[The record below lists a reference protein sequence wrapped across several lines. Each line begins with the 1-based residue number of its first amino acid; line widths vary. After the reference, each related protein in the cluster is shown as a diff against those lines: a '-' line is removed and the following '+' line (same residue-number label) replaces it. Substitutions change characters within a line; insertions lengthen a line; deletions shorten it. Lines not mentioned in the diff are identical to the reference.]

1 MAREMKDS
9 GIEWIGEIP
18 INWAVT
24 NIGRLFEV
32 KAGGD
37 AKVDLYSDEKDE
49 EHPYPV
55 YTNTTIPNQVY
66 AYTSLPV
73 FDENTITVT
82 GRGEVGRAFF
92 RKEKYDAIIRLLVLK
107 PKLRLDSRYY
117 TYWID
122 SVIVFFTNSAA
133 IGQLSAQ
140 QILPYKV
147 CFLPYR
153 EQQKIADSLDKKCAE
168 VGNVI
173 EKTRASIEQY
183 KKLKQAVITRAVTK
197 GIRDNREMKDSGIEW
212 IGEIP
217 EDWEVNT
224 AFQMFT
230 QVKNKNIDLREKNL
244 LSLSYGKI
252 KQKSMDTVKG
262 LLPESFEGY
271 NIVEKEDIVLRLT
284 DLQNDHKSLRVGFVT
299 ERGIVTSAYC
309 TIRVKGVNN
318 GKYLYYY
325 LHSFDIA
332 KGFYGMGAGVRQGL
346 NWDGLKK
353 LKIIVPS
360 LEEQQEIVTYLDQK
374 CSAID
379 DLIAKKEKYLSEIE
393 NYKKSLIYEY
403 VTGKKEVPQK
413 YQT

>member
-9 GIEWIGEIP
+9 GVEWIGETP
-18 INWAVT
+18 KNWAVT

-37 AKVDLYSDEKDE
+37 AKVDLYSDEKND

-55 YTNTTIPNQVY
+55 YTNTIVPNQVY

-153 EQQKIADSLDKKCAE
+153 EQQKIADSLDEKCAE
-168 VGNVI
+168 LDNI
-173 EKTRASIEQY
+173 LEKTRSSIKEY
-183 KKLKQAVITRAVTK
+183 KKLKQAFITQAVTK
-197 GIRDNREMKDSGIEW
+197 GIRGNREMKDSRIEW
-212 IGEIP
+212 LEEIP
-217 EDWEVNT
+217 AEWEERR
-224 AFQMFT
+224 
-230 QVKNKNIDLREKNL
+230 I
-244 LSLSYGKI
+244 
-252 KQKSMDTVKG
+252 
-262 LLPESFEGY
+262 
-271 NIVEKEDIVLRLT
+271 
-284 DLQNDHKSLRVGFVT
+284 KSLFT
-299 ERGIVTSAYC
+299 
-309 TIRVKGVNN
+309 
-318 GKYLYYY
+318 
-325 LHSFDIA
+325 
-332 KGFYGMGAGVRQGL
+332 L
-346 NWDGLKK
+346 NY
-353 LKIIVPS
+353 S
-360 LEEQQEIVTYLDQK
+360 
-374 CSAID
+374 
-379 DLIAKKEKYLSEIE
+379 
-393 NYKKSLIYEY
+393 
-403 VTGKKEVPQK
+403 
-413 YQT
+413 